1 MVGEDTGIPP
11 RYILF
16 TSHYNW
22 LATEDERDSSFNQV
36 SFCITR
42 AKEIGAP
49 YSLIIDRY
57 NPRVP
62 IYLNPDDNYEPF
74 EFY

>member
-1 MVGEDTGIPP
+1 MSEADGVPD

-16 TSHYNW
+16 TSEYNW
-22 LATEDERDSSFNQV
+22 LATEEERNSSFNQV
-36 SFCITR
+36 SFCIAR
-42 AKEIGAP
+42 AQEVGAP
-49 YSLIIDRY
+49 YSLIIDRH

-62 IYLNPDDNYEPF
+62 IYLNPDNSYEPF